1 MTACYYRI
9 KLWIRFSTCYFAMF
23 VQGQIYFLFLGVWI
37 GLTVLS
43 FIVFG
48 IFRRDS
54 RLQREITRVSERI
67 QERVLEGV
75 PNAFMQEG
83 VPNAFSKALQTR
95 SRRCSANAFR
105 DLEVVCQI
113 MIPRCVYGNLIGKPK
128 CSLHGFGDASLK
140 AYCAVVYY
148 VCELSCNYHVELLT
162 SKTRVAPIKAQTI
175 PR

>member
-1 MTACYYRI
+1 
-9 KLWIRFSTCYFAMF
+9 MF
-23 VQGQIYFLFLGVWI
+23 VQDQIYFLFLGVWI

-48 IFRRDS
+48 IFRRNS

-75 PNAFMQEG
+75 PNAFRK
-83 VPNAFSKALQTR
+83 VFRTR
-95 SRRCSANAFR
+95 SRRRCKRVLEGVPNAFR
-105 DLEVVCQI
+105 DLEVVGQI